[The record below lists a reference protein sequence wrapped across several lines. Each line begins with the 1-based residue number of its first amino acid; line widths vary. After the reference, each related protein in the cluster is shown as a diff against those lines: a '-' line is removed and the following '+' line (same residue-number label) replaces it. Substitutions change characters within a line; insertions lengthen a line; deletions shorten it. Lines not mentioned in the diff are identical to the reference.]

1 MFILMPQEDGEE
13 EEEEEDIDS
22 LVNFH
27 KRKMASSSS
36 SLYSSKV
43 IWHLFSAC
51 SSVVKPI
58 WTELIIILRTEL
70 R

>member
-1 MFILMPQEDGEE
+1 MFILMPQEDGED
-13 EEEEEDIDS
+13 EEEEDIDS
-22 LVNFH
+22 LVTFH

-43 IWHLFSAC
+43 IPRLFLAC
-51 SSVVKPI
+51 SSALKPI
-58 WTELIIILRTEL
+58 WIELIMILRTEL